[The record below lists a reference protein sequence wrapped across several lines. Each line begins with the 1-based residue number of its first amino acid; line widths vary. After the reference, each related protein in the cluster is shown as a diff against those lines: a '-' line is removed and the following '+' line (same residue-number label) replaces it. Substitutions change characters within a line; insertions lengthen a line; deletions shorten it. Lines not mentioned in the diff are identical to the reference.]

1 MSASAQDVGALRAT
15 PLQIT
20 IDEMFAL
27 ADQNSKSLRPSVTGI
42 NEAREAVNVAKNARL
57 PEIDAALSFSY
68 LGDGF
73 LLDRNFSNGMN
84 APIPH
89 FGNNFSVEVSQVIYS
104 GGAISNGI
112 AIAKLQEENAKLNLE
127 TSRNNIRFRLVGFY
141 LDLFKQQNLLQ
152 VYEKNIEQTR
162 QVLEEIRLKS
172 QEGILLQN
180 DVTRYELLLSNLEL
194 ARTQIQNTLTILNN
208 NLVTILGLDDVIIE
222 PQMPNVGALR
232 ATPLQQPPMVLQI
245 ENEQY
250 WTNTADEN
258 SPELKQL
265 SLAVQMTEHQD
276 KIIQSER
283 LPKLALIAGN
293 HFDGPITIEVP
304 VIDKNF
310 NYWYAGVG
318 VRYKLSSLYQTKKSL
333 NRSKFTMQRTKEQYD
348 DAKEQ
353 TELAVKADYIKYLET
368 YEQLNTQQKSVEL
381 ANQNYA
387 VVSNR
392 YKNEMALITDML
404 DASNAKLSAEVQLAN
419 AQINI
424 IFNYYKLLYISG
436 TL

>member
-1 MSASAQDVGALRAT
+1 
-15 PLQIT
+15 
-20 IDEMFAL
+20 
-27 ADQNSKSLRPSVTGI
+27 
-42 NEAREAVNVAKNARL
+42 
-57 PEIDAALSFSY
+57 
-68 LGDGF
+68 
-73 LLDRNFSNGMN
+73 
-84 APIPH
+84 
-89 FGNNFSVEVSQVIYS
+89 
-104 GGAISNGI
+104 
-112 AIAKLQEENAKLNLE
+112 
-127 TSRNNIRFRLVGFY
+127 

-162 QVLEEIRLKS
+162 QILHDMQAKGK
-172 QEGILLQN
+172 EGIVLQN

-208 NLVTILGLDDVIIE
+208 NLVTILGLPANVRIE
-222 PQMPNVGALR
+222 PQIPNVETWR
-232 ATPLQQPPMVLQI
+232 ATSPPQQPVVLPI
-245 ENEQY
+245 ENEVF

-283 LPKLALIAGN
+283 LPKLALFAGN
-293 HFDGPITIEVP
+293 HLDGPITIEVP

-353 TELAVKADYIKYLET
+353 TELAVKAD
-368 YEQLNTQQKSVEL
+368 
-381 ANQNYA
+381 
-387 VVSNR
+387 
-392 YKNEMALITDML
+392 
-404 DASNAKLSAEVQLAN
+404 
-419 AQINI
+419 
-424 IFNYYKLLYISG
+424 
-436 TL
+436 